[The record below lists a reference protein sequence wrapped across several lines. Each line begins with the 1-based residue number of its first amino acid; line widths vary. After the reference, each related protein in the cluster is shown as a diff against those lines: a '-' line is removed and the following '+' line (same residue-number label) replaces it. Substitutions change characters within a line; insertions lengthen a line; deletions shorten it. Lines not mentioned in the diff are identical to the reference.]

1 MKKKFSKIVSAFL
14 AGAMLLS
21 TAPVGT
27 FAAVAS
33 DLPDN
38 MADSAILR
46 ALEYTGY
53 DVQKQKNDGTL
64 YQPGSFGSSAPASV
78 LSDISYGLSL
88 TGKET
93 VSDSS
98 TATGKAPDISAF
110 EQYGLCC
117 ASFVTYYL
125 CNYLPNIEGAD
136 TQYISDAV
144 DATGAG
150 TQSVSTWQTA
160 LNNLAAA
167 GKIEKIGTSATDVDR
182 SKLTPGDIIVFGTA
196 ENSHVHIAIY
206 SGTYNGA
213 DFIIHVGNER
223 GPEIMRADYM
233 AQAGDK
239 GSYPNAYFHLPE
251 NTTEPDGIIEVY
263 KKGTG
268 GEKLAGA
275 VFMATNTE
283 TGLSYEIG
291 PTNSSGYAKTSKP
304 VPYGTYTVKETVF
317 PTNYHAYDKT
327 EWKVTVNADNNG
339 LVTIEA
345 INEIDEGSAKIV
357 KTSED
362 GKISGITFTV
372 TGNGVNKTVTT
383 NAKGEI
389 LIENL
394 KPGTYRVTEV
404 TADKY
409 KPQESRTVTV
419 VSNKTATVTFN
430 NELKRGD
437 LKVIKTSEDNF
448 VEGIKFH
455 LYGTSLSGIKV
466 DEYAVTEKNGVAY
479 FNDILVSGKKPY
491 TVEEVGAPDRY
502 IVPEKQTTPIEWNK
516 VIEKPFDNELKRG
529 DLKVIKTSEDNFVE
543 GIKFHLYGTS
553 LSGIK
558 VDEYA
563 VTDKNG
569 VAYFNDVLISGETPY
584 TIEEV
589 DTAIRYVVPENQTVP
604 IKWEEVASR
613 DMTNI
618 LKKFTVTVTKSDS
631 EKGSAQGDA
640 TLEGAVYGI
649 YKGEELIDT
658 YTTDKYG
665 QFTTQ
670 EYVCGD
676 DWIIREITPSVGYL
690 LDTAIYKV
698 GAEAQLY
705 TVEHNQTEND
715 VNEQVVKGNIAIIK
729 HTDDGETGI
738 ETPESGATFEVYL
751 KSAGSYAASEE
762 DERDIIVCDENGFG
776 QTKDMPYGVYTVHQI
791 SGWEGRE
798 LMKDFDV
805 FIAQDKQTYRYLINN
820 GGFESYVRVVKT
832 DAETG
837 RNIAYAGAAFQIYDP
852 DGKLVTMAFTY
863 PTPTTVDT
871 FYTDANGCLVTP
883 KKLPYGKGYSI
894 VEVKAPYGYVLDSTP
909 VYFDVTQENST
920 EESGIT
926 VIKVNKPNTA
936 QKGTI
941 TIEKTGSV
949 FYGVGI
955 IGGIDESKNVLP
967 VVYQPQYE
975 IIGLSGAVYEIRA
988 AEDIITADGT
998 IRFTKGEV
1006 VDTVTTR
1013 NNGFAK
1019 SRELYLGKYEIEEIK
1034 APYGMVLNDEIHIAE
1049 LVYAGEN
1056 VSITETGASFINEK
1070 QKVEIS
1076 LKKALEVNDLFGI
1089 GTNDEMKNISFGLF
1103 AAKEL
1108 VSKSGTSIPA
1118 DGLIEIITLDER
1130 GNGIFKTDLPIGSY
1144 YVKELA
1150 TDKHYILSDTKY
1162 PITFE
1167 YVGQETAKVQLAVN
1181 DGEAIENELIYGS
1194 VSGKKIDENGEPLGG
1209 VLIGLFES
1217 NDTEFTTE
1225 NALMTAISKEN
1236 GSFSFE
1242 QIPFGVWYV
1251 REIEQPTGFVL
1262 NETVYEVNIA
1272 ENEQVVE
1279 IEIVNDFVRGNI
1291 TLTKVDAEYPD
1302 NKLFGAIFEVYKD
1315 NNADGQL
1322 DNSDTL
1328 IGTLTESEVG
1338 VYEMNELR
1346 YGHYLVKEV
1355 KAPEGFLLD
1364 EGVYPVFI
1372 ETDGMTYA
1380 VENKAGVGFINAPIK
1395 GNITLTKVDAEY
1407 PDNKLSGAVFEV
1419 YKDNNADGQL
1429 DDGDTLI
1436 GTLSESEVGVYEMNE
1451 LRYGHYL
1458 VKEVKAPDGFLLDTG
1473 IYSVFIETDGM
1484 TYSVENKAG
1493 VGFINAPIKCNIT
1506 LTKVDAEY
1514 PDNKLSGAVFEVYK
1528 DNNADG
1534 QLDDGD
1540 TFIGTLTESE
1550 LGIYEMNEL
1559 RYGRYLVKEVE
1570 APEGFLLDE
1579 GVYPVF
1585 IETDGMTYAVE
1596 NKAGIGFINA
1606 PIKGNITLTKVD
1618 AEYPDNKLSGAVF
1631 EVYKDNNA
1639 DGQLDDG
1646 DTLFGTL
1653 SESEVGVY
1661 EMNELRYGHY
1671 LVKETKAPEGFM
1683 LDEGV
1688 YPVFIETDGMTYSVE
1703 NKAGVGF
1710 VNETMRGNL
1719 KIVKT
1724 SDDGKVEGFSFR
1736 IVGDNGYDVILKTDK
1751 NGEITLS
1758 GLRIGEYTIS
1768 EVHDDVSAP
1777 YTLPA
1782 DKKATVMSDSTTI
1795 VEMHNS
1801 INDNPKTGENKTG
1814 GLLLP
1819 VMSCGVIGI
1828 TAYTGRRKRKA
1839 NR

>member
-1 MKKKFSKIVSAFL
+1 MI
-14 AGAMLLS
+14 
-21 TAPVGT
+21 
-27 FAAVAS
+27 
-33 DLPDN
+33 
-38 MADSAILR
+38 
-46 ALEYTGY
+46 
-53 DVQKQKNDGTL
+53 
-64 YQPGSFGSSAPASV
+64 
-78 LSDISYGLSL
+78 
-88 TGKET
+88 
-93 VSDSS
+93 
-98 TATGKAPDISAF
+98 
-110 EQYGLCC
+110 
-117 ASFVTYYL
+117 
-125 CNYLPNIEGAD
+125 
-136 TQYISDAV
+136 
-144 DATGAG
+144 
-150 TQSVSTWQTA
+150 
-160 LNNLAAA
+160 
-167 GKIEKIGTSATDVDR
+167 
-182 SKLTPGDIIVFGTA
+182 
-196 ENSHVHIAIY
+196 
-206 SGTYNGA
+206 
-213 DFIIHVGNER
+213 
-223 GPEIMRADYM
+223 
-233 AQAGDK
+233 
-239 GSYPNAYFHLPE
+239 
-251 NTTEPDGIIEVY
+251 
-263 KKGTG
+263 
-268 GEKLAGA
+268 
-275 VFMATNTE
+275 
-283 TGLSYEIG
+283 
-291 PTNSSGYAKTSKP
+291 
-304 VPYGTYTVKETVF
+304 
-317 PTNYHAYDKT
+317 
-327 EWKVTVNADNNG
+327 
-339 LVTIEA
+339 
-345 INEIDEGSAKIV
+345 

-362 GKISGITFTV
+362 NFVEGIKFHLYGTSLSGIAVDEYAV
-372 TGNGVNKTVTT
+372 TDKNGVAYFNDILVSGETPYTIEEVDTSDRYIVPEKQTTPIEWNKV
-383 NAKGEI
+383 
-389 LIENL
+389 IE
-394 KPGTYRVTEV
+394 KPF
-404 TADKY
+404 D
-409 KPQESRTVTV
+409 
-419 VSNKTATVTFN
+419 

-955 IGGIDESKNVLP
+955 IGGIDESKNVLL

-1006 VDTVTTR
+1006 VDTVTTG

-1429 DDGDTLI
+1429 DDGDTFI
-1436 GTLSESEVGVYEMNE
+1436 GTLTESELGIYEMNE
-1451 LRYGHYL
+1451 LRYGRYL
-1458 VKEVKAPDGFLLDTG
+1458 VKEVEAPEGFLLDEG
-1473 IYSVFIETDGM
+1473 VYPVFIETDGM
-1484 TYSVENKAG
+1484 TYAVENKAG
-1493 VGFINAPIKCNIT
+1493 IGFINAPIKGNIT